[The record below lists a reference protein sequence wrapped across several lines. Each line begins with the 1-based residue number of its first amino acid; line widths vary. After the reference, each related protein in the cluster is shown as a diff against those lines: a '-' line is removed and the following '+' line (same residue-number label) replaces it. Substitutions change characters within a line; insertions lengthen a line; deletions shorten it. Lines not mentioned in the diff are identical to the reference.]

1 MFITFEGIEGCGKS
15 TQAKL
20 LYEWLLDR
28 GKEAVLTR
36 EPGGTPAA
44 EELREFILRERE
56 EVFPPFSEL
65 SLYIAARGFHVEN
78 LIKPSL
84 REGAFV
90 ICDRFSDST
99 LAYQG
104 YGRGLD
110 IELIERMNREATGGL
125 KPHITFLIDL
135 PVEVA
140 FERIREKRKDR
151 LEKESLDFH
160 RRVRE
165 GFLKIAER
173 ERDRVVVIDGRKGV
187 EEIFNEVLKELSRR
201 AGAL

>member
-1 MFITFEGIEGCGKS
+1 MFITFEGIEGCGKT

-44 EELREFILRERE
+44 EELREFILRDRE
-56 EVFPPFSEL
+56 ELFPPFSEL
-65 SLYIAARGFHVEN
+65 CLYMAARGFHVEN

-84 REGAFV
+84 KEGAFV

-110 IELIERMNREATGGL
+110 IELIEKMDRKATGGL
-125 KPHITFLIDL
+125 KPDLTFLIDI

-140 FERIREKRKDR
+140 FERIKNRRKDR
-151 LEKESLDFH
+151 LEKEGSEFH

-165 GFLKIAER
+165 GFLKIAQRNR
-173 ERDRVVVIDGRKGV
+173 ERVVVIDGTKSI
-187 EEIFNEVLKELSRR
+187 EEIFKEVIKELSGR

>member
-1 MFITFEGIEGCGKS
+1 VFITFEGIEGCGKT

-44 EELREFILRERE
+44 EELREFILRDRE
-56 EVFPPFSEL
+56 ELFPPFSEL
-65 SLYIAARGFHVEN
+65 CLYMAARGFHVEN

-84 REGAFV
+84 KEGAFV

-110 IELIERMNREATGGL
+110 IELIEKMDRKATGGL
-125 KPHITFLIDL
+125 KPDLTFLIDI

-140 FERIREKRKDR
+140 FERIKNRRKDR
-151 LEKESLDFH
+151 LEKEGSEFH

-165 GFLKIAER
+165 GFLKIAQRNR
-173 ERDRVVVIDGRKGV
+173 ERVVVIDGTKSI
-187 EEIFNEVLKELSRR
+187 EEIFKEVIKELSGR